1 MNLENITNVNDL
13 LEANQA
19 PSEADV
25 VMKEVLHAGVQ
36 VGHEV
41 CTRLVEANITLH
53 KKNLLENIQAT
64 EPDAVEVMMWTMDLT
79 RLEQALEL
87 LKQVDVGS

>member
-13 LEANQA
+13 LEANEA
-19 PSEADV
+19 PSEADAI
-25 VMKEVLHAGVQ
+25 MKEVLDAGVQ

-41 CTRLVEANITLH
+41 TTRLVEANISLH

-64 EPDAVEVMMWTMDLT
+64 EPDAVEVMMWTMDLE
-79 RLEQALEL
+79 RLEQALAL
-87 LKQVDVGS
+87 LQKVDVGS

>member
-1 MNLENITNVNDL
+1 MNMENITNVNDL
-13 LEANQA
+13 LEANEA

-25 VMKEVLHAGVQ
+25 IMKEVLNAGVQ

-41 CTRLVEANITLH
+41 TTRLVEANISLH
-53 KKNLLENIQAT
+53 KKNLLENIQADKV
-64 EPDAVEVMMWTMDLT
+64 DAVEVMMWTMDLT

-87 LKQVDVGS
+87 LKQVDVGG

>member
-13 LEANQA
+13 LEANEA
-19 PSEADV
+19 PSEADAI
-25 VMKEVLHAGVQ
+25 MKEVLDAGVA

-41 CTRLVEANITLH
+41 CTRLVEANILLH
-53 KKNLLENIQAT
+53 KKNLAELLTADEQ
-64 EPDAVEVMMWTMDLT
+64 DGVEVVLWSQDLT

>member
-13 LEANQA
+13 LEANEA
-19 PSEADV
+19 PSEADAI
-25 VMKEVLHAGVQ
+25 MREALDAGVQ

-79 RLEQALEL
+79 RLEQALAL